1 MFRWTFFPGHTL
13 LMLPLLFIF
22 SFYGIVNRDRP
33 QRQEHPFD
41 SRDCRMIR
49 SLVPVLGPGM
59 PLLLERNMFQ
69 GTPIYIC
76 WSNTL
81 KDNINSS
88 LQQYFNWIF
97 LLSNWKNSWN
107 NLGRIKAIDNICIVA
122 IETLC
127 DKNNENENYRGK
139 QWHSN
144 KQKSWNVLAAVLF

>member
-1 MFRWTFFPGHTL
+1 MNLLPGSHLAYAATAFYFL
-13 LMLPLLFIF
+13 ILRYRKSWPTAVTGTPVWLSRLQND
-22 SFYGIVNRDRP
+22 SFAC
-33 QRQEHPFD
+33 
-41 SRDCRMIR
+41 SC
-49 SLVPVLGPGM
+49 PGM
-59 PLLLERNMFQ
+59 PLLSERNMFQ